1 MEYIMN
7 LREKVGR
14 APIISGAAGAI
25 IINENNEILLQQ
37 RSDDGTWGNPGGG
50 IELGESLEECLFR
63 ETKEETGLIVKNA
76 ELFKVYS
83 GECMHVVYPNCDEV
97 YYINAIYIV
106 RDYEG
111 EISIDDGESLQLK
124 FFSLNQIPK
133 PLSKYFSIVLDDLK
147 EYLK

>member
-1 MEYIMN
+1 
-7 LREKVGR
+7 
-14 APIISGAAGAI
+14 
-25 IINENNEILLQQ
+25 
-37 RSDDGTWGNPGGG
+37 
-50 IELGESLEECLFR
+50 
-63 ETKEETGLIVKNA
+63 
-76 ELFKVYS
+76 
-83 GECMHVVYPNCDEV
+83 MHVVYPNCDEV
-97 YYINAIYIV
+97 YYINAINIV